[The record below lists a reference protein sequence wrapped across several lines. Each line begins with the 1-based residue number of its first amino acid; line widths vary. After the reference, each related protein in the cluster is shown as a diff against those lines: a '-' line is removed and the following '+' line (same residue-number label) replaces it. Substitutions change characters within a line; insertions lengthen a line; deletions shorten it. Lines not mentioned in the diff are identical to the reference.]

1 MHIARKWHSIID
13 GYEKAQQIVN
23 GLEWNITARP
33 RQNGE
38 WALFAGDQEIGTF
51 SNRSEMEA
59 FVTGMGLA
67 LGALPDE
74 VIQRIKKI
82 IE

>member
-1 MHIARKWHSIID
+1 MHIARKWHGIVD

-59 FVTGMGLA
+59 FVTGMGFA
-67 LGALPDE
+67 LGALPAE
-74 VIQRIKKI
+74 VIQHIKKT

>member
-1 MHIARKWHSIID
+1 MRIAKWRRID
-13 GYEKAQQIVN
+13 YEKAQQIVN
-23 GLEWNITARP
+23 DLKWNISTHP

-38 WALFAGDQEIGTF
+38 WALFSGDQEIGSF

-67 LGALPDE
+67 LGVLPDD
-74 VIQRIKKI
+74 ILQQIKKM